1 MVARTVINR
10 VLGRGRKTRAAEMP
24 PHRPRSVDWDRYGGL
39 FVADEFRCSHT
50 GRCDMQADF
59 MDRLY
64 SLRLDYGRPMVIAS
78 GYRHVSHPIETQKPR
93 PGSHTFGRAADISV
107 SHADAL
113 HLFELAIKHGFT
125 GFGVA
130 QKGGS
135 GRFIHLDDMVPDVT
149 RPRPTL
155 WSY

>member
-39 FVADEFRCSHT
+39 FVEDEFRCSHT

-107 SHADAL
+107 SHADAVYL
-113 HLFELAIKHGFT
+113 LELALKHGFT

-135 GRFIHLDDMVPDVT
+135 GRFLHLDDMDPSPM
-149 RPRPTL
+149 RPRPTI